1 MTFRASIVRARA
13 VSRGAGLPVAVRLA
27 AVAAVG
33 LVACGCTRP
42 PDGAQRGPVVEFRQA
57 ASEVPRTPV
66 QIAPGV
72 VVTGA
77 EFGVLE
83 VGEDGAERFV
93 PTAEVPAV
101 DGTTFGWVLQ
111 VQTDRE
117 SLRWEEHL
125 KLPKAPADWGDAV
138 DDPDVIISK
147 DGTDVVA
154 QGEYLVED
162 GELQRFYWTLAP
174 GDPAGEYALEVAVEG
189 RPVAQFR
196 FRVPA
201 PVQETPMLVRNQGT
215 TPWT

>member
-1 MTFRASIVRARA
+1 MRFALVATL
-13 VSRGAGLPVAVRLA
+13 GL
-27 AVAAVG
+27 AVA
-33 LVACGCTRP
+33 GCTRP
-42 PDGAQRGPVVEFRQA
+42 PEGAHGKAAAEFRQTA
-57 ASEVPRTPV
+57 DVPRMPV
-66 QIAPGV
+66 EIAPGV
-72 VVTGA
+72 VIKSA

-93 PTAEVPAV
+93 RTREVPAV

-117 SLRWEEHL
+117 SLRWQEHL
-125 KLPKAPADWGDAV
+125 KLPRAPADWGDAV
-138 DDPDVIISK
+138 DDPDVLISK

-154 QGEYLVED
+154 QGEDLVED

-174 GDPAGEYALEVAVEG
+174 GDPAGDYVLDVVVEG

-196 FRVPA
+196 FRVPL
-201 PVQETPMLVRNQGT
+201 PVQETPMLVRHPGA

>member
-1 MTFRASIVRARA
+1 MRIA
-13 VSRGAGLPVAVRLA
+13 LVATLGF
-27 AVAAVG
+27 AVA
-33 LVACGCTRP
+33 GCTRP
-42 PDGAQRGPVVEFRQA
+42 PEGAHGAAATAEMRQTA
-57 ASEVPRTPV
+57 DVPRMPV
-66 QIAPGV
+66 EVAPGV
-72 VVTGA
+72 VVKSA

-93 PTAEVPAV
+93 RTREVPAV

-117 SLRWEEHL
+117 SLRWQEHL

-138 DDPDVIISK
+138 DDPDVLISK

-154 QGEYLVED
+154 QGEDLVED

-174 GDPAGEYALEVAVEG
+174 GDPAGDYVLDVVVEG

-196 FRVPA
+196 FRVPL
-201 PVQETPMLVRNQGT
+201 PVQETPMLVRHQGT